1 MMMMMMIWKGTLR
14 LAIGTG
20 SEFSLHVLVSLWLD
34 IVNLVYHSL
43 VVGGWVSKSSRRAC
57 GH

>member
-1 MMMMMMIWKGTLR
+1 MMMMMIWKGTLR